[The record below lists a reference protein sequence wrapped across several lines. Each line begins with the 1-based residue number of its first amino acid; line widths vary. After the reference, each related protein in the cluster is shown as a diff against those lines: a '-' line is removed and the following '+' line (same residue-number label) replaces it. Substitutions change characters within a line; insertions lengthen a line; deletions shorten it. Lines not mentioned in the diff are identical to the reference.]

1 MAKKKD
7 KENRIGRYRI
17 LGELGRGAMGVVY
30 EAEDPALDR
39 VVALKTISLAET
51 EERRAYEKRFM
62 LEAKAAGKLTHP
74 NIVTIFDY
82 GEEEDLAYMAMELLQ
97 GEDLRTRL
105 RRGEIP
111 PMEAVE
117 IALQVADGLGFAHE
131 HGVVHRDVK
140 PGNIML
146 LERGAVK
153 IMDFGIARMRFAD
166 HKTSTG
172 MVLGT
177 PRYMSPEQIGGQP
190 VDQRSDIF
198 SLGTVLYEMLTQT
211 SLFAGQDVSQIAHNV
226 ANAEPAPPSHA
237 HPALPQIL
245 DFIVARAL
253 KKDPAVRYQDA
264 YEMAADLRDAL
275 AEMRARLGTPRP
287 ASDAEKTQTL
297 RLEAGRR
304 EAAGRAAGEPHRARH
319 AIADRAPGGERR
331 GPRAPRGAAPARQP
345 RAAARGVLPQDRAR
359 SAAAAAGGRLAR
371 RRDRRRV
378 DCGRIIDK
386 RTTTKGG
393 DPWAPGRIPPH
404 RSAAGRSSRA
414 RSAGSPRCRSCRPAW
429 AAPRARRRR
438 RPPSAASTSASS
450 ATFPTRARRRQSTH
464 A

>member
-1 MAKKKD
+1 MAKKKERD
-7 KENRIGRYRI
+7 IRIGRYRI

-39 VVALKTISLAET
+39 VVALKTISLADADGRKE
-51 EERRAYEKRFM
+51 YEKRFL

-82 GEEEDLAYMAMELLQ
+82 GEEEDTAYMAMELLQ

-105 RRGEIP
+105 RRGPIP

-131 HGVVHRDVK
+131 YGVVHRDVK

-177 PRYMSPEQIGGQP
+177 PRYMSPEQISGQP

-211 SLFAGQDVSQIAHNV
+211 SLFAGQDVSQIAHQV
-226 ANAEPAPPSHA
+226 ANAEPAPPSHV
-237 HPALPQIL
+237 HPGLPQIL

-275 AEMRARLGTPRP
+275 AELRARTGAARP
-287 ASDAEKTQTL
+287 AGDAERTHTLKLEAGAGMLPVAPPASLIEHDTRLPLARLVASDAGLE
-297 RLEAGRR
+297 RLG
-304 EAAGRAAGEPHRARH
+304 
-319 AIADRAPGGERR
+319 
-331 GPRAPRGAAPARQP
+331 APRPRDSLAPR
-345 RAAARGVLPQDRAR
+345 RVGIFR
-359 SAAAAAGGRLAR
+359 RLAR
-371 RRDRRRV
+371 DPQPRRLFAAAV
-378 DCGRIIDK
+378 LGALL
-386 RTTTKGG
+386 GG
-393 DPWAPGRIPPH
+393 WIALG
-404 RSAAGRSSRA
+404 
-414 RSAGSPRCRSCRPAW
+414 
-429 AAPRARRRR
+429 
-438 RPPSAASTSASS
+438 
-450 ATFPTRARRRQSTH
+450 
-464 A
+464 